1 MKEVHVCTARAMS
14 LSFMNSSYMYV
25 LVDSLS
31 EKQKEAIL
39 VDFSRKEQALPV
51 LPILPQ
57 TPPSTS

>member
-1 MKEVHVCTARAMS
+1 
-14 LSFMNSSYMYV
+14 MYV

-39 VDFSRKEQALPV
+39 VDFARKEQALPV

-57 TPPSTS
+57 TPPSSGTVAVYHHTVPIET